1 MGYVGHRKGDD
12 AMNTATEAKIQKSA
26 KRIIAARKAA
36 ETRAYR
42 AKPET
47 KAAVA
52 ALLAELMG
60 E

>member
-1 MGYVGHRKGDD
+1 M
-12 AMNTATEAKIQKSA
+12 TSA
-26 KRIIAARKAA
+26 ELNADKAIKRIKAARKAA

-60 E
+60 EG

>member
-1 MGYVGHRKGDD
+1 MTD
-12 AMNTATEAKIQKSA
+12 AIEAKIQKSA

-36 ETRAYR
+36 VTRAQR
-42 AKPET
+42 ATPES